1 VANNKVNVS
10 NQLRIIAGKWRG
22 RKLAFPDADGLR
34 PTPDRVRETVFN
46 WLQPYLGF
54 SNCLDLFAGSGAL
67 GFEAASRG
75 AELSVLVEANSQASK
90 QLQANCKVLSAE
102 QCKIEASTAQQFL
115 SNNKQQFDIVFIDP
129 PYQADLWTE
138 IAIQLEQTGAL
149 ADNAI
154 IYLECSSRGN
164 LPKLPQHWSIFKDK
178 KAGEVRYCL
187 FRNQKGEAS

>member
-1 VANNKVNVS
+1 MANNKVNVS